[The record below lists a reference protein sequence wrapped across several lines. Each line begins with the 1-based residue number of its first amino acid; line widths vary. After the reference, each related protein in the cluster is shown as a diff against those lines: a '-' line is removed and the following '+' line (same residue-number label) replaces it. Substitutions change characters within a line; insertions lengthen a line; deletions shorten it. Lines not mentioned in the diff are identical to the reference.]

1 MNARVLLCISALTL
15 LTGCNL
21 LQQQEGAKAQE
32 QQEEKTVI
40 PPPLHLGAVH
50 QVYPEQGFA
59 LLRMLGP
66 VPPAGTTL
74 ITHPADGSNDRVGNL
89 CVSAAGGTRNNMIA
103 ADIRSGTVV
112 QGDRVFLYRDI
123 AAPEAQEQ
131 EVTEDVTEEP
141 TTDDTI
147 SEQEE
152 PAVPEMPAAD
162 ETPAAVET
170 TVLPEG
176 DTSAIPE
183 PTAPDTVPASIQDVP
198 DTIDDWNNF

>member
-1 MNARVLLCISALTL
+1 MKMRVLLCFSALVL
-15 LTGCNL
+15 LTGCDL
-21 LQQQEGAKAQE
+21 LQQQDGDGEKE
-32 QQEEKTVI
+32 QQDEKVVI

-89 CVSAAGGTRNNMIA
+89 CVSAAGGSRNNMIA

-131 EVTEDVTEEP
+131 VVTEEATEET

-147 SEQEE
+147 PEQEE
-152 PAVPEMPAAD
+152 PAAPEMPTAD
-162 ETPAAVET
+162 ETPAAVDT

-176 DTSAIPE
+176 ETPAIPE

-198 DTIDDWNNF
+198 DTIDDWNNY